1 MACLGEAQGA
11 AGAAIGIS
19 MQHGSS
25 HRGLYSAVSYDRLMF
40 MVPALIFILP
50 LHHGYGAGVRVAEGL
65 EAGTAQ

>member
-1 MACLGEAQGA
+1 
-11 AGAAIGIS
+11 

-50 LHHGYGAGVRVAEGL
+50 LHRGYGAGVRVAEGL
-65 EAGTAQ
+65 EAGTA